1 MLNTLLLIG
10 GLALILAGAN
20 GLQMVLQRLPNVS
33 VFLICNR
40 AYHCSFWHF
49 GSRIGYQCAF
59 CIEWQ
64 C

>member
-33 VFLICNR
+33 VFLI
-40 AYHCSFWHF
+40 W
-49 GSRIGYQCAF
+49 
-59 CIEWQ
+59 
-64 C
+64 